1 MDANL
6 QAAQVDIAFRR
17 AVSSS
22 QRRMAGN
29 NDDNVNKR
37 KSSRKR
43 LRFEE
48 FYDVVKE
55 LACKKYARKWAEIV
69 DLNQEEKEEWWT
81 FKILSEFLFPLL
93 RRHEDRG
100 RTAVTYLKRK
110 HQIQ

>member
-1 MDANL
+1 
-6 QAAQVDIAFRR
+6 
-17 AVSSS
+17 
-22 QRRMAGN
+22 MAGN

-37 KSSRKR
+37 KSSKR

-48 FYDVVKE
+48 FYDVVTE
-55 LACKKYARKWAEIV
+55 LACKKYAPQNEPEIV

-100 RTAVTYLKRK
+100 RTAVTYL
-110 HQIQ
+110 